1 MDGPACQQGEV
12 TQLKPQLEDIQHEA
26 ALEQHQLKLKTWIHG
41 PRFLQGDPV
50 KSEGIGSR

>member
-1 MDGPACQQGEV
+1 MDGPAFQQGEV